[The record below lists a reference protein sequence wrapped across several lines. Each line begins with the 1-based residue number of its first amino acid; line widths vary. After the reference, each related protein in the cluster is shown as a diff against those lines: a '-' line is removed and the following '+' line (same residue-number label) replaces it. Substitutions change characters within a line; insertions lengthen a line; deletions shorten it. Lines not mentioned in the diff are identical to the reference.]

1 MADRYPFLSDEW
13 IAEASRIRDEYRDQA
28 TVQAGPYVIRMNQVI
43 TEVPFGEGTVHA
55 HMDSSSGTMEV
66 GSGHVE
72 GPDVT
77 LTTDYETAKA
87 IFVDSDQQVA
97 MQAFM
102 AGKIKVQGDL
112 AKLLAMQQA
121 PAGPL
126 AAEVQ
131 QRIRDVT
138 A

>member
-13 IAEASRIRDEYRDQA
+13 IAEASKIRDEYRDEAQL
-28 TVQAGPYVIRMNQVI
+28 QAGAYVIRMNQII
-43 TEVPFGEGTVHA
+43 TEVPFGDGTVRA
-55 HMDSSSGTMEV
+55 YMDSSTGTMEV

-87 IFVDSDQQVA
+87 IFVDGDQQVA

-112 AKLLAMQQA
+112 AKLLAVQQA